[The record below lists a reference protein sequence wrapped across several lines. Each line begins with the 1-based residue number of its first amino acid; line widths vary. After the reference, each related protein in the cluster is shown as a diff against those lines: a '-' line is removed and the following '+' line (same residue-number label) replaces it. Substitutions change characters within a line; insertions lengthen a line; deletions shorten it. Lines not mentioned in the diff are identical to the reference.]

1 MFFRHKLSG
10 RTEYLQI
17 VKNERVAGKPRQ
29 SVVATLGRVDELAQD
44 GTLERLLRSGARFAH
59 SAVVLTA
66 YEKGEAT
73 AIATRQ
79 LGPALAVERLWR
91 ETGCQQVIR
100 ALAAEREFQFD
111 LERAVFLT
119 VLHRL
124 FDPGSDRAAEK
135 WRHGLVIGGVAG
147 LELHQLYRAMGW
159 LGDELADQSAR
170 GIGPR
175 TTKDLVEERLFA
187 LRNNLFSELSLVF
200 LDTTSLYFEGQGGQ
214 SLGQYGHSKDHRPDL
229 KQVILAV
236 VIDARGR
243 PICSELWPGNTTD
256 VTTLLPIIERLKTR
270 FMIARI
276 GIVADRGMISEA
288 NLAELEA
295 RNIDYIIGVRE
306 RGTKEIRAVIADP
319 TPYVPLSIAKA
330 AGRGSTDLLVKEVVR
345 SGRDA
350 EPAPAKAGG
359 TPRRR
364 RYIVCLNEAEAKKDA
379 AAREAILAA
388 LDEALRR
395 GDKSLVGN
403 RGYRRFLKSKSGG
416 HFEIDPRRVALDALY
431 DGIYVIRVTM
441 KLTPLQATLRYRDRW
456 MVEDIF
462 RTGKS
467 LLATRPIFHKYDETI
482 RGHIFCSF
490 LALILRKELED
501 RLATAGHDFEWADI
515 VQDLERLCETE
526 IEQDG
531 KVYLLRNPAPGC
543 AGPVLRTLGVALPP
557 LVRSAQP
564 PPTPPPRKPQKR
576 RRKPRPRSA
585 NARPA
590 PANPLI

>member
-1 MFFRHKLSG
+1 MFFRRKISG

-17 VKNERVAGKPRQ
+17 VKNERVEGKPRQ
-29 SVVATLGRVDELAQD
+29 SVVATLGRIDQLAQD
-44 GTLERLLRSGARFAH
+44 GTLDRLLRSGARFAQ

-66 YEKGEAT
+66 REKGDVT
-73 AIATRQ
+73 TIATRQ
-79 LGPALAVERLWR
+79 LGPALAFERLWR
-91 ETGCQQVIR
+91 ETGCQRVIS
-100 ALAAEREFQFD
+100 ALAAERDFQFD

-135 WRHGLVIGGVAG
+135 WRDGVVIGGLDG

-159 LGDELADQSAR
+159 LGDELADHSGC

-200 LDTTSLYFEGQGGQ
+200 LDTTSLYFEGEGGQ

-229 KQVILAV
+229 KQVVLAV
-236 VIDARGR
+236 VIDGSGR

-256 VTTLLPIIERLKTR
+256 VTTLLPVIERLKNR
-270 FMIARI
+270 FLIARI
-276 GIVADRGMISEA
+276 GVVADRGMISA
-288 NLAELEA
+288 TTLAELEA
-295 RNIDYIIGVRE
+295 RNIDYILGVRE
-306 RGTKEIRAVIADP
+306 RATKEIRSVIADP
-319 TPYVPLSIAKA
+319 TPYVPLSIPKA
-330 AGRGSTDLLVKEVVR
+330 GGRGDTDLLVKQVIR
-345 SGRDA
+345 SSIGVDGK
-350 EPAPAKAGG
+350 PC
-359 TPRRR
+359 RR
-364 RYIVCLNEAEAKKDA
+364 RYIVCRNEAEANKDA
-379 AAREAILAA
+379 TEREAILAA
-388 LDEALRR
+388 LAEALRR

-403 RGYRRFLKSKSGG
+403 RGYRRFLKLQAGRR
-416 HFEIDPRRVALDALY
+416 FEIDPRRIALDALF
-431 DGIYVIRVTM
+431 DGIYVIRVSA

-462 RTGKS
+462 RTAKS

-501 RLATAGHDFEWADI
+501 RLIAAGHNFEWADI
-515 VQDLERLCETE
+515 VQDLERLSETE

-564 PPTPPPRKPQKR
+564 PPPPPPRKPQKR
-576 RRKPRPRSA
+576 RRQPRRRSA
-585 NARPA
+585 NAGA
-590 PANPLI
+590 ASVNPLI

>member
-1 MFFRHKLSG
+1 MFFRRKISG

-17 VKNERVAGKPRQ
+17 VKNERIEGKPRQ
-29 SVVATLGRVDELAQD
+29 SVVATLGRIDELAQD
-44 GTLERLLRSGARFAH
+44 GTLDRLLRSGARFAH

-73 AIATRQ
+73 TIATRQ

-91 ETGCQQVIR
+91 ETGCKQVIS
-100 ALAAEREFQFD
+100 ALAAERDFQFD

-135 WRHGLVIGGVAG
+135 WRRGLVIDGVAG

-159 LGDELADQSAR
+159 LGDALADQC
-170 GIGPR
+170 GHGLGPR
-175 TTKDLVEERLFA
+175 TTKDLVEEQLFT

-200 LDTTSLYFEGQGGQ
+200 LDTTSLYFEGEGGQ
-214 SLGQYGHSKDHRPDL
+214 SLGQYGHSKDHQPDL
-229 KQVILAV
+229 KQVVLAV
-236 VIDARGR
+236 VIDGSGR

-256 VTTLLPIIERLKTR
+256 VTTLLPVIERLKNR
-270 FMIARI
+270 FLIARL
-276 GIVADRGMISEA
+276 GVVADRGMISA
-288 NLAELEA
+288 ATLAELEA
-295 RNIDYIIGVRE
+295 RNIDYILGVRE
-306 RGTKEIRAVIADP
+306 RATKEIRGVIGDP
-319 TPYVPLSIAKA
+319 TPYVPLSIPKA
-330 AGRGSTDLLVKEVVR
+330 AGRGTTDLLVKQVIR

-359 TPRRR
+359 KPCRR
-364 RYIVCLNEAEAKKDA
+364 RYIVCRNEAEAQKDA
-379 AAREAILAA
+379 AERAAILAA
-388 LDEALRR
+388 LEEALRR

-403 RGYRRFLKSKSGG
+403 RGDRRFLTLKSSRR
-416 HFEIDPRRVALDALY
+416 FEIDPRRIALDALF
-431 DGIYVIRVTM
+431 DGIYVIRVST

-462 RTGKS
+462 RTAKS

-490 LALILRKELED
+490 LALIVRKELQD
-501 RLATAGHDFEWADI
+501 RLSAVGHDFEWTDI

-531 KVYLLRNPAPGC
+531 KVYLLRNPASGC
-543 AGPVLRTLGVALPP
+543 AGPVLRALGVALPP

-564 PPTPPPRKPQKR
+564 PPAPPPRKPQKR
-576 RRKPRPRSA
+576 RRKPRRRSA
-585 NARPA
+585 NALAA
-590 PANPLI
+590 PTNPLI

>member
-1 MFFRHKLSG
+1 MFFRRKLSG
-10 RTEYLQI
+10 RSEDLQI
-17 VKNERVAGKPRQ
+17 VKNERVEGKPRQ
-29 SVVATLGRVDELAQD
+29 SVVPTLGRVADLAQD
-44 GTLERLLRSGARFAH
+44 GTLDRLLRSGARFAH
-59 SAVVLTA
+59 NAIVLTA

-73 AIATRQ
+73 AIATPQ
-79 LGPALAVERLWR
+79 LGPALAFERLWR
-91 ETGCQQVIR
+91 ETGCKQVSS
-100 ALAAEREFQFD
+100 ALADERDFQFD
-111 LERAVFLT
+111 LERGFFLT

-135 WRHGLVIGGVAG
+135 WRQGLVIDGVADLG
-147 LELHQLYRAMGW
+147 LHQLYRAMGW
-159 LGDELADQSAR
+159 LGDELADQIGR

-175 TTKDLVEERLFA
+175 ATKDLVEEPLFA

-200 LDTTSLYFEGQGGQ
+200 LDTTSLYFEGDGGQ

-229 KQVILAV
+229 KQVILEV

-256 VTTLLPIIERLKTR
+256 VTTLLPIVERLKNR

-306 RGTKEIRAVIADP
+306 RGTKEIRGVIADP
-319 TPYVPLSIAKA
+319 APYVPLSIAKA
-330 AGRGSTDLLVKEVVR
+330 AGRGTTDLLVKEVNR
-345 SGRDA
+345 SG
-350 EPAPAKAGG
+350 PAPAKAGG
-359 TPRRR
+359 KPWRR

-379 AAREAILAA
+379 AERAAILAA

-403 RGYRRFLKSKSGG
+403 RGYRRFLKSRSGG
-416 HFEIDPRRVALDALY
+416 RFEIDPRRVALDALY
-431 DGIYVIRVTM
+431 DGTYVIRVTM

-456 MVEDIF
+456 RVEDIF

-501 RLATAGHDFEWADI
+501 RLIAAGHDFEWADI
-515 VQDLERLCETE
+515 VQDLERLNETE
-526 IEQDG
+526 IDQDG
-531 KVYLLRNPAPGC
+531 KLYLLRNPAPG
-543 AGPVLRTLGVALPP
+543 AGLPRPRARDLGFRFAASGPQ
-557 LVRSAQP
+557 RSAASRATSAQP
-564 PPTPPPRKPQKR
+564 PKTPPKT
-576 RRKPRPRSA
+576 
-585 NARPA
+585 PA
-590 PANPLI
+590 P

>member
-1 MFFRHKLSG
+1 MFFRRKLSG

-17 VKNERVAGKPRQ
+17 VKNERVEGRPRQ

-44 GTLERLLRSGARFAH
+44 GTLDRLLRSGARFAH

-79 LGPALAVERLWR
+79 LGPALVFERLWR
-91 ETGCQQVIR
+91 EAGCKQVIST
-100 ALAAEREFQFD
+100 LAAERDFQFD

-135 WRHGLVIGGVAG
+135 WRNGLVIDGVAG

-159 LGDELADQSAR
+159 LGDELDDQSGR

-200 LDTTSLYFEGQGGQ
+200 LDTTSLYFEGNGGQ

-229 KQVILAV
+229 KQVVLAV
-236 VIDARGR
+236 VIDAHGR

-256 VTTLLPIIERLKTR
+256 VTTLLPVIDRLRQR
-270 FMIARI
+270 FLIARI
-276 GIVADRGMISEA
+276 GVVADRGMVSEA
-288 NLAELEA
+288 TLAELEA
-295 RNIDYIIGVRE
+295 RNIDYIVGVRE
-306 RGTKEIRAVIADP
+306 RATKEIRGVIADP
-319 TPYVPLSIAKA
+319 TPYVPLSIPKA
-330 AGRGSTDLLVKEVVR
+330 AGRGTTDLLVKEVIR
-345 SGRDA
+345 SGQGADG
-350 EPAPAKAGG
+350 K
-359 TPRRR
+359 PRHR

-379 AAREAILAA
+379 AGRAAILGA
-388 LDEALRR
+388 LEEALRR

-403 RGYRRFLKSKSGG
+403 RGYRRFLKLTAGRR
-416 HFEIDPRRVALDALY
+416 FEIDPRRVALDALF
-431 DGIYVIRVTM
+431 DGIYVIRVTK

-462 RTGKS
+462 RTSKS
-467 LLATRPIFHKYDETI
+467 VLATRPIFHKHDETI

-501 RLATAGHDFEWADI
+501 RLRAAGHDFEWADI

-531 KVYLLRNPAPGC
+531 KVYRLRNPAPGC

-564 PPTPPPRKPQKR
+564 PPPPPPRKPQAR
-576 RRKPRPRSA
+576 RRKSRRRSA
-585 NARPA
+585 NAGAA

>member
-1 MFFRHKLSG
+1 
-10 RTEYLQI
+10 
-17 VKNERVAGKPRQ
+17 
-29 SVVATLGRVDELAQD
+29 
-44 GTLERLLRSGARFAH
+44 
-59 SAVVLTA
+59 VLTA

-79 LGPALAVERLWR
+79 LGPALAFERLWR
-91 ETGCQQVIR
+91 ETGCKQVSS
-100 ALAAEREFQFD
+100 ALAAERDFQFD

-135 WRHGLVIGGVAG
+135 WRQGLVIDGVADLG
-147 LELHQLYRAMGW
+147 PHQLYRAMGW
-159 LGDELADQSAR
+159 LGDELADQSGR

-175 TTKDLVEERLFA
+175 ATKDLVEERLFA

-200 LDTTSLYFEGQGGQ
+200 LDTTSLYFEGDGGQ

-256 VTTLLPIIERLKTR
+256 VTTLLPIVERLKNR

-295 RNIDYIIGVRE
+295 RTIDYIIGVRE
-306 RGTKEIRAVIADP
+306 RGTKEIRGVIADP
-319 TPYVPLSIAKA
+319 APYVPLSIAKA
-330 AGRGSTDLLVKEVVR
+330 AGRGTTDLLVKEVNR
-345 SGRDA
+345 SG
-350 EPAPAKAGG
+350 PAPAKAGG
-359 TPRRR
+359 KPWRR

-379 AAREAILAA
+379 AERAAILAA

-403 RGYRRFLKSKSGG
+403 RGYRRFLKSRSGG
-416 HFEIDPRRVALDALY
+416 RFEIDPRRVALDALY
-431 DGIYVIRVTM
+431 DGTYVIRVTM

-501 RLATAGHDFEWADI
+501 RLIAAGHDFEWADI

-543 AGPVLRTLGVALPP
+543 AGSVLRTLGVALPP

-564 PPTPPPRKPQKR
+564 PPAPPPRKPQKR
-576 RRKPRPRSA
+576 RQKPRRRSA
-585 NARPA
+585 NAALVPS
-590 PANPLI
+590 NPLI

>member
-1 MFFRHKLSG
+1 MFFRRKFSG

-17 VKNERVAGKPRQ
+17 VKNERVDGRPRQ
-29 SVVATLGRVDELAQD
+29 SVVATLGRVDALAQD

-66 YEKGEAT
+66 YEKGKAT

-79 LGPALAVERLWR
+79 LGPALAFERLWR
-91 ETGCQQVIR
+91 ETGCKQVIS

-135 WRHGLVIGGVAG
+135 WRHGLVIDGVAG
-147 LELHQLYRAMGW
+147 LGLHQLYRAMGW
-159 LGDELADQSAR
+159 LGDELADQSGR

-175 TTKDLVEERLFA
+175 TTKDLVEEQLFA

-200 LDTTSLYFEGQGGQ
+200 LDTTSLYFEGEGGQ

-243 PICSELWPGNTTD
+243 PICCELWPGNTTD
-256 VTTLLPIIERLKTR
+256 VTTLLPIIERLKNR

-306 RGTKEIRAVIADP
+306 RGTKEIRGVIADP
-319 TPYVPLSIAKA
+319 AAYVPLSIPKT
-330 AGRGSTDLLVKEVVR
+330 AGRGTTDLLVKEVNR
-345 SGRDA
+345 PGRDTN
-350 EPAPAKAGG
+350 G
-359 TPRRR
+359 TPGSQSGGWRR
-364 RYIVCLNEAEAKKDA
+364 RYVVCLNQAEAKKDA
-379 AAREAILAA
+379 AEREAILAA

-403 RGYRRFLKSKSGG
+403 RGYRRFLTSKSGG
-416 HFEIDPRRVALDALY
+416 RFEIDPRRVTLDALY
-431 DGIYVIRVTM
+431 DGIYVIRVTI
-441 KLTPLQATLRYRDRW
+441 KLTPLQAALRYRDRW

-462 RTGKS
+462 RTAKS

-490 LALILRKELED
+490 LALILRKELDD
-501 RLATAGHDFEWADI
+501 RLIAAGHDFEWADI

-564 PPTPPPRKPQKR
+564 PPAPPPRKPQKR
-576 RRKPRPRSA
+576 RRRPRRRSA
-585 NARPA
+585 NAALVPS
-590 PANPLI
+590 NPLI